1 MRIGLI
7 AIHADDPDQAQRFY
21 PETLGFQ
28 VKMSAAYGPERW
40 LSVVSPEGLRGIDAV
55 FDDTCGNLAELHQD

>member
-1 MRIGLI
+1 MRIGLV
-7 AIHADDPDQAQRFY
+7 AIHVDDEDHAERFY

-40 LSVVSPEGLRGIDAV
+40 LSVVSPEELRGIR
-55 FDDTCGNLAELHQD
+55 CGIR

>member
-1 MRIGLI
+1 MRIGLV
-7 AIHADDPDQAQRFY
+7 AIHVDDEDHAERFY

-40 LSVVSPEGLRGIDAV
+40 LSVVSPEELWGIDAV
-55 FDDTCGNLAELHQD
+55 FDDTCGNLIDLHQD